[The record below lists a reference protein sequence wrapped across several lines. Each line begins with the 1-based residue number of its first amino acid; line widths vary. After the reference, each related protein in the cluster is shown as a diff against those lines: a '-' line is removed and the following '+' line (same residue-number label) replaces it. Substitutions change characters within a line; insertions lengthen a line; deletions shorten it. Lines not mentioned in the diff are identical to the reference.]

1 MYTHSLP
8 QSRAKYSLFP
18 TPIFFSCPFRAALS
32 VFLSFVSKLRL
43 FRCLFRSFFR
53 RSGAKRLSAC
63 VCVCHTLSKSLK
75 AQGRQARHIYL
86 TQRSYAVS
94 REVRADHS
102 HVPAEFFTR
111 CYPTLPLFDSMV
123 AFMLL
128 PTNPFS
134 TADVQ
139 PR

>member
-1 MYTHSLP
+1 M
-8 QSRAKYSLFP
+8 
-18 TPIFFSCPFRAALS
+18 
-32 VFLSFVSKLRL
+32 
-43 FRCLFRSFFR
+43 
-53 RSGAKRLSAC
+53 C
-63 VCVCHTLSKSLK
+63 VCVPHSVSKSLK
-75 AQGRQARHIYL
+75 TQGRQARHIYL
-86 TQRSYAVS
+86 TQRSYDVS